1 MEVNPMSSEPQL
13 AKNANSK
20 QPSAETRFLRYGLA
34 LPRALL
40 GELAKRG
47 IYCQAAVSIE
57 HQHFAQRY
65 VLRGTESGGAEADMA
80 RYCAYVDVEGRPLSW
95 LQPLDSL
102 SGNGRHAI
110 VIAPE
115 LVRIEM
121 LRVGA
126 TYDLAIS
133 KHNMLHTAGKQRP
146 SLVSALLFRGR
157 EGSLTIKLWEKENAS
172 LRGSISPVFYTSAGE
187 LRRIPERFDDAVRK
201 ITGALASVR
210 CRHAHVAVPPLV
222 SQDVVASGS

>member
-1 MEVNPMSSEPQL
+1 MSSEPQL

-20 QPSAETRFLRYGLA
+20 QSSAETRFSRYGLA
-34 LPRALL
+34 LPRVLL
-40 GELAKRG
+40 GELEKRG

-57 HQHFAQRY
+57 HQQLAQRY

-80 RYCAYVDVEGRPLSW
+80 RYCGYVDVEGQPVPW

-110 VIAPE
+110 VIAEE

-121 LRVGA
+121 LRIGA

-133 KHNMLHTAGKQRP
+133 KHSLMHTEGKRRP
-146 SLVSALLFRGR
+146 NLASTLLFRGR
-157 EGSLTIKLWEKENAS
+157 QGSLTIKLWEKENAS
-172 LRGSISPVFYTSAGE
+172 LRGSISPVFYSSAGE
-187 LRRIPERFDDAVRK
+187 LRRIPERFDEAVRK

-210 CRHAHVAVPPLV
+210 CKHAHVAVPPSTDLP
-222 SQDVVASGS
+222 

>member
-1 MEVNPMSSEPQL
+1 MNPETQS
-13 AKNANSK
+13 ANTTNSK
-20 QPSAETRFLRYGLA
+20 RLNADERFSRYGLA
-34 LPRALL
+34 LPHAVLSAF
-40 GELAKRG
+40 EKRG
-47 IYCQAAVSIE
+47 IYCQSAISIE
-57 HQHFAQRY
+57 HQHLAQRY
-65 VLRGTESGGAEADMA
+65 VLRGTESGGAEPDMA
-80 RYCAYVDVEGRPLSW
+80 RYCAYVDVEGRPLPW

-102 SGNGRHAI
+102 SGNGRDAI
-110 VIAPE
+110 VIAAE

-133 KHNMLHTAGKQRP
+133 KHNLLHTEGKQRP
-146 SLVSALLFRGR
+146 SLASALLFRGR

-210 CRHAHVAVPPLV
+210 CRHAHVAVPPTTDLL
-222 SQDVVASGS
+222 